1 VQRGFAHDLNGYALA
16 HLDAWV
22 PALFP
27 AARKSNQ
34 GWRVSSRSLGRNLE
48 EDISFTRDG
57 IVDFGVADVGDSNLG
72 KRTGANF
79 AAPPRSRIISGYYL
93 P

>member
-1 VQRGFAHDLNGYALA
+1 MVAHSPISTHGCLRYFQPHG
-16 HLDAWV
+16 
-22 PALFP
+22 
-27 AARKSNQ
+27 SNQ

-48 EDISFTRDG
+48 LRTRDG
-57 IVDFGVADVGDSNLG
+57 IVDFGVADMGDFNLG